1 MATNALASAAYR
13 DSDATEI
20 LKANSEWHKS
30 EVKPG
35 LSKLFKSDYFKPNL
49 GEAYSRAVQERMLG
63 GGRGALIQSFGTDPQ
78 TVVEHC
84 LSATRLRKA
93 RDTRLTLITA
103 VFGFAFLPGLI
114 LWVLAFRLRD
124 FLNKSK
130 DKVFR
135 ALGGLLLVV
144 FGVVAA
150 VFLIAM
156 PLTGFPALYLR
167 AAAIAPLIGWM
178 LAKRAAESSVK
189 DLRAR
194 WDGLLSGGGVSAK
207 IPEAAPK
214 NPNETA
220 REALRQGLE
229 KLSAEQQSNAVFYAG
244 PKGILGMGT
253 RWGSWQLAEELVP
266 EDPAKEIHQFRSWDV
281 VRAIHDQL
289 KLLERGPLNSG
300 GFPTPSVKHWIV
312 SPVGENAGSVSRP
325 EGEDVATFQIKPHEI
340 QRICN
345 HQQFGSGN
353 RHYLGVQFTLWDG
366 QLVITMLITVT
377 VLHETL
383 RIEVTGHALG
393 PVHSLFLSKLYSGH
407 QDGEEGGQILGDPH
421 GQPPPRQGER
431 GREARPAR
439 PLHLVSAAARLPG
452 RQDRATRAFRPA
464 ARLGGQAV
472 GPPLHGRRRHADGN
486 PGPAR
491 RPRGDDASAQGTR
504 RRRRALRQPL
514 HDPQRHGPG
523 PRPEEGRRLRRVSPP
538 GAETPLGRARTDS
551 DGLLRRT
558 TARPS
563 HTPASIARVSP
574 SSCGSTLVCPTT
586 GMKLV
591 SPPQRGTTCWWR
603 CAAIPAPASAPWFIP
618 MLKPCAPDAARSATM
633 ARLVKSASSAVSAP
647 SSSV

>member
-1 MATNALASAAYR
+1 MANDGFDFSPGAQIPLQGSGGQAVATNALASAAYR
-13 DSDATEI
+13 DSDVTEI

-35 LSKLFKSDYFKPNL
+35 ASKLFKSDYFKPNL
-49 GEAYSRAVQERMLG
+49 GEAFSRAVQERMLG

-124 FLNKSK
+124 FLHRSK
-130 DKVFR
+130 DKFFQ
-135 ALGGLLLVV
+135 ALGGVLLVV
-144 FGVVAA
+144 LGGAA
-150 VFLIAM
+150 AFFLITM
-156 PLTGFPALYLR
+156 PLTGFLALYLR
-167 AAAIAPLIGWM
+167 AAAIAPLIGWV
-178 LAKRAAESSVK
+178 LAKRVAETSVR

-194 WDGLLSGGGVSAK
+194 WEGLLSGTGVSAK
-207 IPEAAPK
+207 IPEAVPK

-253 RWGSWQLAEELVP
+253 RWGSWQLAEELTP

-289 KLLERGPLNSG
+289 KMLERGPLNSG

-345 HQQFGSGN
+345 HQQFGSGD

-393 PVHSLFLSKLYSGH
+393 PVHGLFLTKPEAATKTVKKAVRFWETRTITLPLVKASEVVRLALRAPFTWY
-407 QDGEEGGQILGDPH
+407 
-421 GQPPPRQGER
+421 PP
-431 GREARPAR
+431 
-439 PLHLVSAAARLPG
+439 LL
-452 RQDRATRAFRPA
+452 DY
-464 ARLGGQAV
+464 LGGKIV
-472 GPPLHGRRRHADGN
+472 LPEPFGLRHAWAAKPWGHRFM
-486 PGPAR
+486 A
-491 RPRGDDASAQGTR
+491 DDAMRTATPV
-504 RRRRALRQPL
+504 LRVV
-514 HDPQRHGPG
+514 H
-523 PRPEEGRRLRRVSPP
+523 
-538 GAETPLGRARTDS
+538 
-551 DGLLRRT
+551 
-558 TARPS
+558 
-563 HTPASIARVSP
+563 
-574 SSCGSTLVCPTT
+574 
-586 GMKLV
+586 
-591 SPPQRGTTCWWR
+591 
-603 CAAIPAPASAPWFIP
+603 
-618 MLKPCAPDAARSATM
+618 SATM
-633 ARLVKSASSAVSAP
+633 RVLKEHGVDTERFDNRSMILSGMVQDPAP
-647 SSSV
+647 RKADVYDA